1 MAMLQ
6 GQVDEAHYLTEI
18 KLITGLDSRCLLQ
31 HCQSMEYNW
40 LHLKGIEVFFL
51 AEISFLE

>member
-18 KLITGLDSRCLLQ
+18 KLITGPDCRCLLQ

-40 LHLKGIEVFFL
+40 LHLKGIRVFFL
-51 AEISFLE
+51 AKYPFLE